1 MKKMQKGFTLIELMI
16 VVAIIGILAA
26 VALPAYQKYVA
37 SSKISEGIGI
47 ASGPQSGIQ
56 AYYNVEREW
65 PTYATSAQWEE
76 LSGAT
81 LQQFTDVDMTY
92 DNSDGS
98 ISFTGTMSGGIDIGF
113 SLTPTHVSG
122 GMLNWDCTP
131 TQGTNYF
138 PTTCR

>member
-26 VALPAYQKYVA
+26 VALPAYQKYVT
-37 SSKISEGIGI
+37 SSKIAEGIGI

-56 AYYNVEREW
+56 AYYNVNTAF

-76 LSGAT
+76 LSNAT
-81 LQQFTDVDMTY
+81 LQNFTGVSLSY

-98 ISFTGTMSGGIDIGF
+98 IDFSGTMSGGISIGF
-113 SLTPTHVSG
+113 TLVPRAMTG
-122 GMLNWDCTP
+122 GMLDWNCTP
-131 TQGTNYF
+131 TVGTNYF